1 MSSETNPSR
10 RTPGASWGGDHL
22 IYVVEDEHELREILQ
37 EALTHVGHR
46 TRTAPDGQALLD
58 LMKEETP
65 DLILLD
71 IGLPDMSG
79 WDLRRRILEDDE
91 SCDVPVIAVTG
102 YGGPTLEAT
111 ALKTLSFAD
120 YLRKPYSLADLMN
133 RIERVIERE
142 PTPRKAATN
151 QRRSTP

>member
-1 MSSETNPSR
+1 M
-10 RTPGASWGGDHL
+10 DHL

-46 TRTAPDGQALLD
+46 TRSAASGQALLD
-58 LMKEETP
+58 LMEKETP
-65 DLILLD
+65 DLILMD

-79 WDLRRRILEDDE
+79 WDLRRRILEDDK
-91 SCDVPVIAVTG
+91 SSDVPVIAVTG

-133 RIERVIERE
+133 RIERVIEQE
-142 PTPRKAATN
+142 PRPKAAAGRGHQKTA
-151 QRRSTP
+151 